1 MPIHVEVVDLT
12 PRAKKIDVRRGKP
25 DARELN

>member
-12 PRAKKIDVRRGKP
+12 PRAKKIDVRRGRP
-25 DARELN
+25 DVRDLV